1 MNLDYWTA
9 FPAGI
14 LIASFASAIGI
25 GGGILWMPFFL
36 IALNISPE
44 KAVLSSLLI
53 QAAGMGSSSVAF
65 LKQKR
70 VDVKLG
76 IFLMGVTVP
85 GVLGGAYIATRLK
98 PSHLEVILGII
109 AMTTAFLFVSSNQKY
124 DDKGMEKI
132 EIRKVYRY
140 SWIISLLSMISG
152 LLSVSIGEWL
162 VPILKTKLS
171 LTMSRAIATSIF
183 VIFGTCIIGVSSH
196 LMLGGKAEISA
207 VLWGVP
213 GVMIGGQIGPRII
226 RRINERIL
234 KEMFVFVLTLFGI
247 HLIYN
252 SF

>member
-1 MNLDYWTA
+1 MSLDYWTA

-14 LIASFASAIGI
+14 VIASFASAIGI

-36 IALNISPE
+36 IVLKISPE

-53 QAAGMGSSSVAF
+53 QTAGMGSSSFAF

-76 IFLMGVTVP
+76 IFLMGVTLP
-85 GVLGGAYIATRLK
+85 GVSAGAYIATRLK
-98 PSHLEVILGII
+98 PSHLELILGLI
-109 AMTTAFLFVSSNQKY
+109 AMTTAFLFVSSHQKY
-124 DDKGMEKI
+124 DDKGIDKA
-132 EIRKVYRY
+132 EIRKAYRY
-140 SWIISLLSMISG
+140 SWMISLLSMISG

-162 VPILKTKLS
+162 VPILKTRLS

-196 LMLGGKAEISA
+196 LLLGGKAELSA
-207 VLWGVP
+207 VIWGAM
-213 GVMIGGQIGPRII
+213 GVLIGGQIGPRIVQ
-226 RRINERIL
+226 RIHDRIL

>member
-1 MNLDYWTA
+1 MNLDHWTA

-76 IFLMGVTVP
+76 IFLMAVTVP

-98 PSHLEVILGII
+98 PSHLEVILGLI

-132 EIRKVYRY
+132 EIRKAYRY

-162 VPILKTKLS
+162 VPILKTRLS
-171 LTMSRAIATSIF
+171 MTMSRAIATSIF

-196 LMLGGKAEISA
+196 LILGGKAEISA